1 MKKSIILL
9 LAMVCTITACQESQ
23 VEEVR
28 DIDNCSSHHF
38 CIETSFPSLDADNAE
53 TRSSIQPK
61 ITLKWSD
68 GDLISVVNLTT
79 GKNLLGN
86 LVARVDD
93 DQVYFEGDLSGS
105 VRTGDKLAAIYPCQ
119 NYSGISNITDIA
131 FDLSAQTCSSM
142 NEVPFFAYSLFT
154 CKTVGV
160 VNVES
165 PFIIPVSFNQIAI
178 SNIAPNTKIEYIELS
193 NVGNS
198 LLFNVNKTTGTLDLT
213 STTGKVRIT
222 PEAKYSGDDSS
233 LFAYCALAES
243 KASDR
248 SIVVK
253 ALPNIYTAE
262 WAKSAMGTS
271 KYYTSIA
278 SDFITTEYKAFMV
291 SEPSSLEV
299 GAEGGKLIFNVSS
312 ENKDWTVSSIP
323 NLDITPSSGSSC
335 ENLEVVINVPKNEG
349 YSEKTYLI
357 KFETADF
364 KYTYSIKQ
372 DILASN
378 RRIEFPDMNLKKYLL
393 NNYDLDEDGGINEE
407 EAANITM
414 VSCPNKQIADLTGLE
429 KCKNITTINCSGN
442 YISEIRLPG
451 LTKLSSLICYG
462 NPIEILDLSN
472 CSALRVLN
480 IQSSADNAIV
490 ENELKLTYYDQA
502 ESLTIDVTN
511 TVMDRIYVCRSN
523 KLAYLDVSK
532 NTHLTQ
538 LRAYVNP
545 NLNSI
550 DVSTLVNLEIL
561 DLGDCAF
568 ADLDV
573 SQNVLLT
580 KLFVT
585 NNKLNTLNISQN
597 KQLKQLKCK
606 GNQLSSLKILNNDQL
621 EILDASD
628 NQLSAINVRNN
639 ASLKDLRISNNVD
652 ITLLDLKSNTALET
666 LYADGLSITA
676 IDLVENS
683 GLSVISLTNNEL
695 LTHAYMWDDFN
706 SYRGCLYVDHNF
718 TFATSSGT
726 TLRESYVIGS
736 YVTPIGDT
744 QSGVICMPGYVMSI
758 SERSCKWSTQT
769 GDIGATN
776 FDDGMKNREA
786 FESVLASYATADL
799 SKFYAFK
806 FCMDFG
812 QDWYLP
818 ALNELKK
825 IYSNVSELNAMLTK
839 IGGTILD
846 TSPYWSSTEYNGS
859 RAYYLKFNTG
869 ESDDCYKTL
878 SEYSNYYYGHK
889 VRAIRAL

>member
-1 MKKSIILL
+1 M
-9 LAMVCTITACQESQ
+9 
-23 VEEVR
+23 R
-28 DIDNCSSHHF
+28 DVDECSSHHF
-38 CIETSFPSLDADNAE
+38 CIETSFPSIEADNVE
-53 TRSSIQPK
+53 TKSSIQPR

-79 GKNLLGN
+79 GKNLLGD

-105 VRTGDKLAAIYPCQ
+105 VRAGDKLAAIYPCQ
-119 NYSGISNITDIA
+119 NYSGISNITDIS
-131 FDLSAQTCSSM
+131 FDFSAQTCSSM
-142 NEVPFFAYSLFT
+142 NEVPFCAYSIFT
-154 CKTVGV
+154 CETVGV
-160 VNVES
+160 VRVES

-178 SNIAPNTKIEYIELS
+178 SNIEPKTKIEYIELS
-193 NVGNS
+193 NVGNN
-198 LLFNVNKTTGTLDLT
+198 LLFTVNKSTGTLDIT
-213 STTGKVRIT
+213 STSGKVRIT
-222 PEAKYSGDDSS
+222 PEAKQSGADGS

-243 KASDR
+243 NASAR

-262 WAKSAMGTS
+262 WAQSAMSTA

-278 SDFITTEYKAFMV
+278 SDFTKVEYKYFMV

-299 GAEGGKLIFNVSS
+299 EAEGGRLIFNVSS
-312 ENKDWTVSSIP
+312 DNKDWTVSSIP
-323 NLDITPSSGSSC
+323 DLNITPSSGSNC
-335 ENLEVVINVPKNEG
+335 ENLEVVVDVPKNEG
-349 YSEKTYLI
+349 YSEKSYLI
-357 KFETADF
+357 TFEAADL
-364 KYTYSIKQ
+364 KYTYTIKQ
-372 DILASN
+372 DILPSN
-378 RRIEFPDMNLKKYLL
+378 KRVEFPDMNLRKYLL
-393 NNYDLDEDGGINEE
+393 NNYDLDDDGGINEE

-451 LTKLSSLICYG
+451 LTKLSSLICYD
-462 NPIEILDLSN
+462 NPIEVLDLSN

-480 IQSSADNAIV
+480 ILNSTDNAI
-490 ENELKLTYYDQA
+490 NGNKLQIMNYDQA
-502 ESLTIDVTN
+502 ESLTIDVSN
-511 TVMDRIYVCRSN
+511 TTLDQMSVCRCD
-523 KLAYLDVSK
+523 LLTYLDLSK
-532 NTHLTQ
+532 NTHLKT
-538 LRAYVNP
+538 LKAYVNP
-545 NLNSI
+545 NLKSV
-550 DVSTLVNLEIL
+550 DVSKLVELEFL
-561 DLGDCAF
+561 DFGDCGLT
-568 ADLDV
+568 DLDV
-573 SQNVLLT
+573 SQNVMLT
-580 KLFVT
+580 ELYLNKNKLSTINVSQ
-585 NNKLNTLNISQN
+585 NNKLKI
-597 KQLKQLKCK
+597 LKCN
-606 GNQLSSLKILNNDQL
+606 GNQLSNLKILNNGQL

-639 ASLKDLRISNNVD
+639 TALKELRISNNVD

-683 GLSVISLTNNEL
+683 GLSVISLTNNKL

-726 TLRESYVIGS
+726 ALRESYVLGS
-736 YVTPIGDT
+736 YVTPISDT
-744 QSGVICMPGYVMSI
+744 QSGVICFPGYIMSL
-758 SERSCKWSTQT
+758 SERSCKWAAQT

-776 FDDGMKNREA
+776 FDDGMKNRKA
-786 FESVLASYATADL
+786 FESVLESNPNADFT
-799 SKFYAFK
+799 KFYAFK

-846 TSPYWSSTEYNGS
+846 TSSIYWSSTEYNGS
-859 RAYYLKFNTG
+859 RAYYLNFKNG
-869 ESDDCYKTL
+869 ESDECYKTL
-878 SEYSNYYYGHK
+878 SEYTNNYSGHK

>member
-9 LAMVCTITACQESQ
+9 LAMVCTFTACQ
-23 VEEVR
+23 VEEMR
-28 DIDNCSSHHF
+28 DVDECSSHHF
-38 CIETSFPSLDADNAE
+38 CIETSFPSIEADNVE
-53 TRSSIQPK
+53 TKSSIQPR

-79 GKNLLGN
+79 GKNLLGD

-105 VRTGDKLAAIYPCQ
+105 VRAGDKLAAIYPCQ
-119 NYSGISNITDIA
+119 NYSGISNITDIS
-131 FDLSAQTCSSM
+131 FDFSAQTCSSM
-142 NEVPFFAYSLFT
+142 NEVPFCAYSIFT
-154 CKTVGV
+154 CETVGV
-160 VNVES
+160 VRVES

-178 SNIAPNTKIEYIELS
+178 SNIEPKTKIEYIELS
-193 NVGNS
+193 NVGNN
-198 LLFNVNKTTGTLDLT
+198 LLFTVNKSTGTLDIT
-213 STTGKVRIT
+213 STSGKVRIT
-222 PEAKYSGDDSS
+222 PEAKQSGADGS

-243 KASDR
+243 NASAR

-262 WAKSAMGTS
+262 WAQSAMSTA

-278 SDFITTEYKAFMV
+278 SDFTKVEYKYFMV

-299 GAEGGKLIFNVSS
+299 EAEGGRLIFNVSS
-312 ENKDWTVSSIP
+312 DNKDWTVSSIP
-323 NLDITPSSGSSC
+323 DLNITPSSGSNC
-335 ENLEVVINVPKNEG
+335 ENLEVVVDVPKNEG
-349 YSEKTYLI
+349 YSEKSYLI
-357 KFETADF
+357 TFEAADL
-364 KYTYSIKQ
+364 KYTYTIKQ
-372 DILASN
+372 DILPSN
-378 RRIEFPDMNLKKYLL
+378 KRVEFPDMNLRKYLL
-393 NNYDLDEDGGINEE
+393 NNYDLDDDGGINEE

-451 LTKLSSLICYG
+451 LTKLSSLICYD
-462 NPIEILDLSN
+462 NPIEVLDLSN

-480 IQSSADNAIV
+480 ILNSTDNAI
-490 ENELKLTYYDQA
+490 NGNKLQIMNYDQA
-502 ESLTIDVTN
+502 ESLTIDVSN
-511 TVMDRIYVCRSN
+511 TTLDQMSVCRCD
-523 KLAYLDVSK
+523 LLTYLDLSK
-532 NTHLTQ
+532 NTHLKT
-538 LRAYVNP
+538 LKAYVNP
-545 NLNSI
+545 NLKSV
-550 DVSTLVNLEIL
+550 DVSKLVELEFL
-561 DLGDCAF
+561 DFGDCGLT
-568 ADLDV
+568 DLDV
-573 SQNVLLT
+573 SQNVMLT
-580 KLFVT
+580 ELYLNKNKLSTINVSQ
-585 NNKLNTLNISQN
+585 NNKLKI
-597 KQLKQLKCK
+597 LKCN
-606 GNQLSSLKILNNDQL
+606 GNQLSNLKILNNGQL

-639 ASLKDLRISNNVD
+639 TALKELRISNNVD

-683 GLSVISLTNNEL
+683 GLSVISLTNNKL

-726 TLRESYVIGS
+726 ALRESYVLGS
-736 YVTPIGDT
+736 YVTPISDT
-744 QSGVICMPGYVMSI
+744 QSGVICFPGYIMSL
-758 SERSCKWSTQT
+758 SERSCKWAAQT

-776 FDDGMKNREA
+776 FDDGMKNRKA
-786 FESVLASYATADL
+786 FESVLESNPNADFT
-799 SKFYAFK
+799 KFYAFK

-846 TSPYWSSTEYNGS
+846 TSSIYWSSTEYNGS
-859 RAYYLKFNTG
+859 RAYYLNFKNG
-869 ESDDCYKTL
+869 ESDECYKTL
-878 SEYSNYYYGHK
+878 SEYTNNYSGHK